1 VLNRDGGEGKCVS
14 HFYCCWD
21 QLSDSNLREERFIL
35 LTASEVPDHHG
46 GEGVV
51 ASKKQSKDRKGTGQD
66 ISFKIP
72 VGAETRTISI
82 GIMTLE

>member
-1 VLNRDGGEGKCVS
+1 
-14 HFYCCWD
+14 
-21 QLSDSNLREERFIL
+21 L